1 MKLINNLIDATKI
14 DAGFYQLNPV
24 DCDIIKVV
32 EDITLSIV
40 EYTRSKGIEL
50 IFDTDVEEKITVCDP
65 DKIERIMLNL
75 LSNAV
80 KFSSSGS
87 TINVRISDGEEYI
100 TISVEDKG
108 IGIPE
113 DKLGHLFER
122 FTQVD
127 KSLTRPHEGS
137 GIGLSLTKSLA
148 EMHGG
153 SISVK
158 SQYGK
163 GSTFEVRLPIRKL
176 NPADSGT
183 LCTPSQDNRIQ
194 RINVEFFDIH
204 R

>member
-1 MKLINNLIDATKI
+1 
-14 DAGFYQLNPV
+14 
-24 DCDIIKVV
+24 
-32 EDITLSIV
+32 
-40 EYTRSKGIEL
+40 
-50 IFDTDVEEKITVCDP
+50 
-65 DKIERIMLNL
+65 MLNL

-80 KFSSSGS
+80 KFSSRGS

-176 NPADSGT
+176 NPADSCT
-183 LCTPSQDNRIQ
+183 LCIPSQDNRIQ